1 MTQEAHDHMLTNRL
15 ERWAPLALVLLFL
28 LAMAGGVALLIEH
41 NSPDGIE
48 VVLPD
53 PPTLQVHLSGE
64 VQNPDVY
71 QFDDGDRLA
80 DVLDAAGGTTADADL
95 ARVNLALRLRDEAH
109 IHVPALG
116 EAIPDSAQA
125 SDTSTPLNLNIATQE
140 ELEELPGTGPVQAA
154 DVITYREDNG
164 IYANLVDLLN
174 VSGIGSMTLLGIIDL
189 VTVE

>member
-1 MTQEAHDHMLTNRL
+1 MLTNRL

-71 QFDDGDRLA
+71 QFDDGDCLA
-80 DVLDAAGGTTADADL
+80 DVLDATGGTTADADL
-95 ARVNLALRLRDEAH
+95 ARVNLAPRLRDEAH

-125 SDTSTPLNLNIATQE
+125 SDTSTPLNLNTATQE
-140 ELEELPGTGPVQAA
+140 ELEELPGIGPVRAA
-154 DVITYREDNG
+154 DVIAYREGNG

>member
-71 QFDDGDRLA
+71 QFDDGDCLA
-80 DVLDAAGGTTADADL
+80 DVLDATGGTTADADL

-125 SDTSTPLNLNIATQE
+125 SGTSTPLNLNTATQE
-140 ELEELPGTGPVQAA
+140 ELEELPGIGPVRAA
-154 DVITYREDNG
+154 DVIAYREGNG

>member
-53 PPTLQVHLSGE
+53 SPTLQVHLSGE

-109 IHVPALG
+109 IHVPALS

-125 SDTSTPLNLNIATQE
+125 SDTSTPLNLNTATQE
-140 ELEELPGTGPVQAA
+140 ELEELPGIGPVQAA
-154 DVITYREDNG
+154 YVIAYGEDNG

-174 VSGIGSMTLLGIIDL
+174 VSGIIDL

>member
-1 MTQEAHDHMLTNRL
+1 VTQEAHDHMLTNRL

-53 PPTLQVHLSGE
+53 SPTLQVHLSGE

-125 SDTSTPLNLNIATQE
+125 SDTSTPLSLNIATQE

>member
-1 MTQEAHDHMLTNRL
+1 MCLGSITVTQEAHDHMLTNRL

-53 PPTLQVHLSGE
+53 SPTLQVHLSGE

-109 IHVPALG
+109 IHVPALS

-125 SDTSTPLNLNIATQE
+125 SDTSTPLNLNTATQE
-140 ELEELPGTGPVQAA
+140 ELEELPGIGPVQAA
-154 DVITYREDNG
+154 YVIAYGEDNG

-174 VSGIGSMTLLGIIDL
+174 VSGIIDL